1 MVLKVPVSLVVGIDH
16 KFTKGKAKRP
26 VTLATGLPYFV
37 NGLRGLQEDPGYL
50 DGEGAQGWA

>member
-37 NGLRGLQEDPGYL
+37 NGLRGLQEAPGCP
-50 DGEGAQGWA
+50 DGADVRGWA